1 MPSVVRLGLSRVG
14 ACLGLLGVAG
24 FGCGGSVDNVVDT
37 TVVVEL
43 PTVVVTYS
51 AIESVVSEIVGD
63 VARVVVV
70 IPNGTDP
77 HDFEPSARD
86 VEMMSSAAMVVSNG
100 LGLEARLEDALTDIA
115 ESGVPVFRITD
126 HVTSRAGATDEHSH
140 GHSDS
145 EHSNSEHS
153 DEDGEASDA
162 DDPHVWL
169 DPLTLAEAVPAL
181 AKEIGTRIG
190 VDLTD
195 AGKATVE
202 SLVALNS
209 NIDAR
214 IKELESCIVITG
226 HDSLGYFGARYGCE
240 VLGSIIPSFSTSAE
254 ATAKDLAE
262 LKQRA
267 KTEGVRA
274 IFTELGTPTDVADQL
289 ASEVGVKVVEIAT
302 HVVPDGG
309 GYDEMMISLTDAIV
323 SGLS

>member
-126 HVTSRAGATDEHSH
+126 HVTLRAGATDEHSH

-153 DEDGEASDA
+153 DKDGEASDA

-169 DPLTLAEAVPAL
+169 DPLTLAEAVPVL

-262 LKQRA
+262 LKQLA
-267 KTEGVRA
+267 KTEEVRA